1 MKIDGLES
9 DTDAKAK
16 AYHVERHS
24 YPNRLPTPIL
34 GTEMKRS
41 EGGGGE
47 DGGDAPRKKRSN
59 EGRYLVTQYS
69 MRADTAL
76 KST

>member
-1 MKIDGLES
+1 
-9 DTDAKAK
+9 
-16 AYHVERHS
+16 
-24 YPNRLPTPIL
+24 
-34 GTEMKRS
+34 MKRGED

-47 DGGDAPRKKRSN
+47 DEGGAPRKKRSN

>member
-1 MKIDGLES
+1 MKKGE
-9 DTDAKAK
+9 
-16 AYHVERHS
+16 
-24 YPNRLPTPIL
+24 
-34 GTEMKRS
+34 G